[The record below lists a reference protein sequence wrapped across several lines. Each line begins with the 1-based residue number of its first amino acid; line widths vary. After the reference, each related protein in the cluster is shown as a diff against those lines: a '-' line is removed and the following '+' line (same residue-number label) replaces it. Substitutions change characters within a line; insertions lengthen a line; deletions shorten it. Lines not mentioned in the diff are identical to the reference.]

1 MNYLAEKNLNI
12 LSCKSEV
19 LDNAPLGDIITLVA
33 LPMQTVYDIHVNK
46 ALGKFNVRMQS
57 TIPYHLGGVHKFAV
71 YINILF
77 DNNQSELVFEDFS
90 NLMNFA
96 VNERNKLISDN
107 NGIHNPPLFMPALQE
122 AELTSMFVKQLA
134 YEL

>member
-77 DNNQSELVFEDFS
+77 DNNQSELVF
-90 NLMNFA
+90 
-96 VNERNKLISDN
+96 
-107 NGIHNPPLFMPALQE
+107 
-122 AELTSMFVKQLA
+122 
-134 YEL
+134 